1 MAIVPYAGTDTRG
14 LVGMHANAEEWNAI
28 TRLADNVVSA
38 PIGVGQPVARY
49 AGNDKV
55 CRAWTSGPVFG
66 ITRWKID
73 ADTTTGF
80 KEGDHV
86 SIMTMGVMWVAAG
99 GTCTAG
105 DQAGYDPATDRWSDV
120 SGDFVA
126 VTGAEFDT
134 NAANGQLVALRINR
148 PATSS

>member
-1 MAIVPYAGTDTRG
+1 MAIVPYTGADTRG

-55 CRAWTSGPVFG
+55 CRAWTTGPVLG

-99 GTCTAG
+99 GACTAG
-105 DQAGYDPATDRWSDV
+105 AQAGYDPATDRWSN
-120 SGDFVA
+120 VA
-126 VTGAEFDT
+126 GNYVKVAGAEFDT
-134 NAANGQLVALRINR
+134 NATNGKLVALRINR
-148 PATSS
+148 PVTGS

>member
-1 MAIVPYAGTDTRG
+1 MAIVPYTGSDTRG
-14 LVGMHANAEEWNAI
+14 LVGMHANSEEWNAI
-28 TRLADNVVSA
+28 TRLADNVTSA
-38 PIGVGQPVARY
+38 PIGVGQPVARH

-55 CRAWTSGPVFG
+55 CRQWTSGATLG

-105 DQAGYDPATDRWSDV
+105 AKAGYDPAADRWGNV
-120 SGDFVA
+120 EGNYVEVA
-126 VTGAEFDT
+126 GAEFDT
-134 NAANGQLVALRINR
+134 NALNGQLVALRINR
-148 PATSS
+148 PVTGS